1 MHFHAKIS
9 RYIMERQYSHFLSF
23 HSACST
29 SSYFL
34 FYGIHLEK
42 LEIFSLIAY
51 FLMYYYYMTIL
62 GYYNILVKNRY

>member
-1 MHFHAKIS
+1 MHFHTKIS

-42 LEIFSLIAY
+42 LEIFFFDSLFSNVLLLYDNI
-51 FLMYYYYMTIL
+51 MIL
-62 GYYNILVKNRY
+62 